1 MSTFDTAPIARPG
14 FLEAGAGDFLH
25 YAALSLLGLFCVM
38 PIVVMFAT
46 SFKLQSQLF
55 NEGLNFF
62 FVPTLEN
69 YRDVL
74 FGNHFDRYLVNSL
87 IVGVASTVITL
98 ALGCMA
104 AYGLVR
110 LRFRGRKVLGYTT
123 LLLRT
128 VPLAVLAVPVFMI
141 WTQVGIANSLSGLVL
156 LYVAVNL
163 PFTIWLLYGFIQ
175 QVPVELEEAAAI
187 DGCGPIE
194 VFWRV
199 VLPLIKPGLAAAA
212 IFTFRIAWN
221 EFVLA
226 LVLTDRATRTLPV
239 AASLYVTDIG
249 VDWGKVMALG
259 SLIAIPPLIFTFL
272 AARQIITG
280 LTAGA
285 VKG

>member
-1 MSTFDTAPIARPG
+1 MKRQ
-14 FLEAGAGDFLH
+14 LH
-25 YAALSLLGLFCVM
+25 YLALILLAVFCVA

-46 SFKLQSQLF
+46 SLKLQTQIF
-55 NEGLNFF
+55 NTGINFIF
-62 FVPTLEN
+62 TPTLEN

-74 FGNHFDRYLVNSL
+74 NEGGFTRYLTNSL
-87 IVGVASTVITL
+87 IVGVVSTLITL
-98 ALGCMA
+98 VLGCMA
-104 AYGLVR
+104 AYGLA
-110 LRFRGRKVLGYTT
+110 RFRFAGREAVAYTT

-141 WTQVGIANSLSGLVL
+141 WNEAGIINSLSGLVL

-175 QVPVELEEAAAI
+175 QVPIELEEAAKM
-187 DGCGPIE
+187 DGCGPVEI
-194 VFWRV
+194 FYLV
-199 VLPLIKPGLAAAA
+199 VLPLIKPGLAAAS

-221 EFVLA
+221 EFILA

-239 AASLYVTDIG
+239 AASLYITDIG
-249 VDWGKVMALG
+249 VDWGRIMALG
-259 SLIAIPPLIFTFL
+259 SLIAIPPLVFTFI

>member
-1 MSTFDTAPIARPG
+1 MKRPSSNNSA
-14 FLEAGAGDFLH
+14 LRSVH
-25 YAALSLLGLFCVM
+25 YAALILLAIFCVS

-46 SFKLQSQLF
+46 SLKLQTQIF
-55 NEGLNFF
+55 NTGINFIF
-62 FVPTLEN
+62 TPTLQN

-74 FGNHFDRYLVNSL
+74 NEGGFTRYLSNSL
-87 IVGVASTVITL
+87 IVGVVSTLITL
-98 ALGCMA
+98 VLGTMA
-104 AYGLVR
+104 AYGLAR
-110 LRFRGRKVLGYTT
+110 FRFRGRATVAYTT

-141 WTQVGIANSLSGLVL
+141 WNEAGIINSLGGLVL

-163 PFTIWLLYGFIQ
+163 PFTIWLLYGFIA
-175 QVPVELEEAAAI
+175 QVPIELEEAARI
-187 DGCGPIE
+187 DGCGPIQ
-194 VFWRV
+194 VFYKV
-199 VLPLIKPGLAAAA
+199 VLPLIKPGLAAAS

-221 EFVLA
+221 EFILA

-239 AASLYVTDIG
+239 AASLYITDIG
-249 VDWGKVMALG
+249 VDWGRIMALG
-259 SLIAIPPLIFTFL
+259 SLIAIPPLIFTFI

>member
-1 MSTFDTAPIARPG
+1 MMRRHPAVVTAHYSALVLLAIVCVAPIV
-14 FLEAGAGDFLH
+14 L
-25 YAALSLLGLFCVM
+25 
-38 PIVVMFAT
+38 MFAT
-46 SFKLQSQLF
+46 SLKVQTQIFTT
-55 NEGLNFF
+55 GIDFF

-69 YRDVL
+69 YREVL
-74 FGNHFDRYLVNSL
+74 GEGSFVRYLVNSL
-87 IVGVASTVITL
+87 IVGVVSTAITL
-98 ALGCMA
+98 VLGCMA

-110 LRFRGRKVLGYTT
+110 FRFRGRKTIAYTT

-128 VPLAVLAVPVFMI
+128 VPLAVLAVPVFMLWSRAGLI
-141 WTQVGIANSLSGLVL
+141 NSLSGLVL

-163 PFTIWLLYGFIQ
+163 PFAIWLLYGFIL
-175 QVPVELEEAAAI
+175 QVPPELEEAAAI
-187 DGCGPIE
+187 DGCGPIQ
-194 VFWRV
+194 VFYKV

-221 EFVLA
+221 EFILA

-239 AASLYVTDIG
+239 AASLYITDIG
-249 VDWGKVMALG
+249 VDWGKIMALG
-259 SLIAIPPLIFTFL
+259 SLIAVPPLIFTFI